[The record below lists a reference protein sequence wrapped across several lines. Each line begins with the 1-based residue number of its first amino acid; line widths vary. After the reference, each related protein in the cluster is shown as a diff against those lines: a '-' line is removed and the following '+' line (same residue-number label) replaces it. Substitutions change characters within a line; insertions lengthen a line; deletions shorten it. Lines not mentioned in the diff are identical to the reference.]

1 MELEVVTGH
10 TRAMTELPDHVA
22 ENRRH
27 WDERAHEWVAS
38 GERLWA
44 CETPQWGE
52 WGVPDEEC
60 PMLPDDMTGMDA
72 IELGCGTGYVSAWM
86 HRRGARV
93 VGIDNS
99 SEQLATARRIAA
111 DHGVD
116 DIEWIHGDAENVP
129 KPDESFD
136 FAVSEYGAAIWC
148 RPEVWIREA
157 HRLLRPGGRLTFLGN
172 SPLTAACAPLDGADV
187 DRTLHRP
194 MFEIGTLDWRLVEID
209 PGGVEFNMT
218 LSGWFALFREVG
230 FQVDDYREPRPAP
243 GDDDTPFVVSRDWA
257 RDHPSEQVFFLTKR

>member
-10 TRAMTELPDHVA
+10 TRDMTELPDHVA

-52 WGVPDEEC
+52 WGVPDHEC

-136 FAVSEYGAAIWC
+136 FVTSRAPWTPAESYPNVFPESIPGPDLTQALPSIPEIAV
-148 RPEVWIREA
+148 
-157 HRLLRPGGRLTFLGN
+157 
-172 SPLTAACAPLDGADV
+172 
-187 DRTLHRP
+187 
-194 MFEIGTLDWRLVEID
+194 
-209 PGGVEFNMT
+209 
-218 LSGWFALFREVG
+218 
-230 FQVDDYREPRPAP
+230 
-243 GDDDTPFVVSRDWA
+243 
-257 RDHPSEQVFFLTKR
+257 